1 MTPDPSIYDETRN
14 LFLLEAPELL
24 ENIER
29 DLLSLREDRSPAK
42 VHNLMRMTHT
52 LKGAAACVG
61 LETIKTVAHSL
72 EDVFKALYNP
82 SVVIDP
88 ELEALLFQGYECLR
102 LPLTAEITST
112 PVDEAKILDRAAGVF
127 TNLQGKLGDLFD
139 SQAQIPSS
147 AELGFDITQSIF
159 ETGVS
164 KRLQAL
170 SAALEHAQTTEIAAL
185 LQEQAT
191 VFVGLAES
199 LNLPGFGAIAT
210 TTLQALQAHPQDAV
224 SIAQIALADLKA
236 AQAAVLAGDRDRGG
250 EPSLALRS
258 LAANSNQDQNVD
270 SLDILPD
277 LSVLEQQLSDRAEL
291 QPTNQGEISLEDDLE
306 IELGLNDEWDFSQ
319 ESMERVFGGLPSE
332 TKASEIP
339 VDDLNLPSLE
349 STSERITGQASPTQ
363 TVRVELA
370 KLSRLNQLSGELL
383 TNQNHQFVADE
394 QIQATV
400 QKLQQ
405 QLCQHQKILTQLRD
419 WSDGLEI
426 DMHHA
431 IAATDTEKLHNLQ
444 QLFSSQFQQLVNSA
458 WDDTVQ
464 MEETIAETNLFS
476 NRSSQILEKQQRLL
490 TSVRD
495 DLLTAQMS
503 PLGELFSRFE
513 RVLQQLVGVH
523 GKQVQLEISGT
534 DVLIDKAIAQK
545 LYDPILHLVRN
556 AFDHGIEPTQQRL
569 QSGKPA
575 QGQICIQAYQQER
588 WTVIA
593 VSDDGKGLDFEKIG
607 ERALEIDLIAPE
619 QAESITEDKLIDLLF
634 TPGFSTVTQVSDLSG
649 RGVGLDVVR
658 SQIEGLHGQISVQSQ
673 PQQGTTFYLQIPVSL
688 KIAKVLIAQVGD
700 RSYGFVAEAIERIL
714 LPQIDQIKQWQ
725 NGQRVIQEQED
736 AHQYAVP
743 IYNLAQIVQH
753 PLSTELNLPAN
764 TSQHSSPLLLF
775 DHQEETIAIE
785 VDQVIGEQ
793 ELVVRPVGKIITPP
807 SYVLGCCI
815 LADSSLTLMLDSA
828 ELMSQ
833 LPQKLSKLEAKK
845 VAPPSP
851 IGSTAHLSKSAA
863 QILVV
868 DDSLTVRQN
877 LVTILQ
883 KAGYQVWQAKDGAE
897 AIACLQQ
904 HPAIKLVISDV
915 EMPGMNGFKFLSHRS
930 ANPAWQQ
937 IPVIMLT
944 SRSSEKYQ
952 QIAIEL
958 GANGYLTKPYLDREI
973 LNAVNNAIA
982 AFS

>member
-82 SVVIDP
+82 VVVIDP

-112 PVDEAKILDRAAGVF
+112 PIDEAKILDRAAGVF
-127 TNLQGKLGDLFD
+127 TNLQGKLGELFD

-170 SAALEHAQTTEIAAL
+170 TVALEHSQTTEIAAL

-210 TTLQALQAHPQDAV
+210 TTIQALQTHPQDAV
-224 SIAQIALADLKA
+224 SIAQIALADLRT

-258 LAANSNQDQNVD
+258 LVANNSQDQNVE

-277 LSVLEQQLSDRAEL
+277 LSILAQQWSDRAEP
-291 QPTNQGEISLEDDLE
+291 QPTNQGEISLEDNPE
-306 IELGLNDEWDFSQ
+306 IEFELSDEWDFSQ
-319 ESMERVFGGLPSE
+319 ESMELVFGGLPSE
-332 TKASEIP
+332 TKASEIFQ
-339 VDDLNLPSLE
+339 VDELNLPSLE
-349 STSERITGQASPTQ
+349 STNERLKEQASPTQ

-383 TNQNHQFVADE
+383 TNQNHQFAADE

-426 DMHHA
+426 DMQHA
-431 IAATDTEKLHNLQ
+431 VAGTDTEKLHNLQ
-444 QLFSSQFQQLVNSA
+444 QLFSSQFQQLLNSA

-513 RVLQQLVGVH
+513 RVLQQLGAVH

-569 QSGKPA
+569 QSGKA
-575 QGQICIQAYQQER
+575 VQGQICIQAYQQER

-607 ERALEIDLIAPE
+607 ERALEINLIAPE

-658 SQIEGLHGQISVQSQ
+658 SQIEGLQGQISVQSQ
-673 PQQGTTFYLQIPVSL
+673 PQKGTTFYLQIPVSL

-725 NGQRVIQEQED
+725 NGQRVIQQED

-743 IYNLAQIVQH
+743 IYNLGQIVQQ
-753 PLSTELNLPAN
+753 PVSTELNLTN
-764 TSQHSSPLLLF
+764 KTTQHSFPLLLLN
-775 DHQEETIAIE
+775 HQEETIAIE

-793 ELVVRPVGKIITPP
+793 ELVIRPVGKIITPP

-828 ELMSQ
+828 ELVAQ
-833 LPQKLSKLEAKK
+833 LPQKLSKIAAKK
-845 VAPPSP
+845 VDPPSP
-851 IGSTAHLSKSAA
+851 IGSTASLSKSAA

-904 HPAIKLVISDV
+904 HPTIKLVISDI
-915 EMPGMNGFKFLSHRS
+915 EMPGMNGFKFLSHRLQ
-930 ANPAWQQ
+930 NPDWQQ

-982 AFS
+982 A

>member
-1 MTPDPSIYDETRN
+1 MIPDPSIYDETRN

-112 PVDEAKILDRAAGVF
+112 PIDEAKILDRAAGVF

-170 SAALEHAQTTEIAAL
+170 ATALEHSQTTEIAAL

-224 SIAQIALADLKA
+224 SIAQTALADLKA
-236 AQAAVLAGDRDRGG
+236 AQAAVLAGDRTRGG
-250 EPSLALRS
+250 EPSLTLRS
-258 LAANSNQDQNVD
+258 LAANSNQEQNVD
-270 SLDILPD
+270 SLDILSD
-277 LSVLEQQLSDRAEL
+277 LNVLEQQWRDPTEP
-291 QPTNQGEISLEDDLE
+291 QPTNQGEISLEDDSE
-306 IELGLNDEWDFSQ
+306 IEFELNDEWDFSQ
-319 ESMERVFGGLPSE
+319 ESMERVFGGLPLE
-332 TKASEIP
+332 TKESEIFP

-349 STSERITGQASPTQ
+349 STSERLTGQTSPTQ

-383 TNQNHQFVADE
+383 TNQNHQFAADE

-426 DMHHA
+426 DMQHA
-431 IAATDTEKLHNLQ
+431 VAATDTEKLHNLQ
-444 QLFSSQFQQLVNSA
+444 QLFSSQFQQLLNSA

-476 NRSSQILEKQQRLL
+476 NKFSQILEKQQRLL

-513 RVLQQLVGVH
+513 RVLQQLVAVH

-534 DVLIDKAIAQK
+534 DVLIDKVIAQK

-569 QSGKPA
+569 QSGKSA

-634 TPGFSTVTQVSDLSG
+634 TPGFSTVTLSDLSG

-658 SQIEGLHGQISVQSQ
+658 SQIEGLQGQISVQSQ

-725 NGQRVIQEQED
+725 NGQRVIHEQENGN
-736 AHQYAVP
+736 QYAVP

-753 PLSTELNLPAN
+753 PLFTELNLTTN

-793 ELVVRPVGKIITPP
+793 ELVIRPVGKIITPP

-828 ELMSQ
+828 ELVAQ
-833 LPQKLSKLEAKK
+833 LPQKLSKIAANK
-845 VAPPSP
+845 VALPSP
-851 IGSTAHLSKSAA
+851 IGSTASLGKSAA

-877 LVTILQ
+877 LLTILQ

-915 EMPGMNGFKFLSHRS
+915 EMPGMNGFKFLSHRLQ
-930 ANPAWQQ
+930 NPAWQQ